1 MKKVI
6 KILYDELEKDLIELM
21 HEATPMNLN
30 SLVNTIRDCE
40 DVETVKIRKFYSRG
54 DIFSDDNKKIYNNS
68 YLEVTDDNGDD
79 IGTIWFGRIDWLS
92 PERERYRDGTP
103 IEENTKL
110 YVDIKNDIINIISV
124 DREDTCEENA
134 ILFYELFK
142 ELR

>member
-1 MKKVI
+1 M
-6 KILYDELEKDLIELM
+6 YDELEKDLIELM

>member
-1 MKKVI
+1 M
-6 KILYDELEKDLIELM
+6 LYNELEKDLIELM
-21 HEATPMNLN
+21 HGATPMNLN

-40 DVETVKIRKFYSRG
+40 DVETVKIKRFYLKG
-54 DIFSDDNKKIYNNS
+54 DIHADDRKSIYNNS
-68 YLEVTDDNGDD
+68 YLAVIDIDDDE

-103 IEENTKL
+103 IEEDTKL
-110 YVDIKNDIINIISV
+110 YIDIKNDIVNIISV

-134 ILFYELFK
+134 ILFYELFE